1 MNIYIVIVNVI
12 KIYIKVSVEGL
23 LKYAVSKP

>member
-1 MNIYIVIVNVI
+1 MNIYIVIVNLI
-12 KIYIKVSVEGL
+12 KIYIKASVKGL